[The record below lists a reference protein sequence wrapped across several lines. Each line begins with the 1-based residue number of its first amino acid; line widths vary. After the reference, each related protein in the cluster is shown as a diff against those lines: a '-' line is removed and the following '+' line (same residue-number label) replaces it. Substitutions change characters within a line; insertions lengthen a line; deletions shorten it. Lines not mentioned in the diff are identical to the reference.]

1 MTSSEELG
9 DTFLPP
15 PNLCWRLAIAVNNE
29 KLYFS
34 ISNTM
39 EITTIVVQIERDDN
53 TLSLSIPYRKLQS
66 FLYDMLLLESN
77 AYLFF
82 DHIGGCMAVDG
93 CFLLEV
99 FFSSPKQIIKC
110 LDAINVGCLPLL
122 FQEALAKFA
131 SPLSSFS
138 IETTLVIFS
147 NLNSKKLN
155 LVSQDNA
162 QIAFK
167 LLYSKTPSISL
178 FHVNDPH
185 AYGVIRKTYDQIL
198 AAFPDFFGEGGRGV
212 YNIYKPEDENK
223 LMPLNIESNSQQ
235 QSSTSGPD
243 IPNDSSI
250 EDSFKTEEST
260 DNNFTFSEELTQQ
273 EMLYLSNN
281 IPVESAEPLGVAL
294 GLSWAT
300 IRNIVHPLAPRSPES
315 TILDILYTAKKQR
328 PKTTKR
334 KHYAIALSQIKYVNV
349 AKKIDPTLD
358 VPELK
363 QEPKVLELKQE
374 PKVPELKQEPN
385 KLILVDGSLKFYDS
399 ELAREHL
406 HNKEPISFWIALHEQ
421 IASAIASSL
430 EHYSIEMVNSFV
442 SSFTTEVKFKSVH
455 HASLLVKDIA
465 DGSYTS
471 VVQEKLVTLGFKG
484 RLEIQFQMCKTDVTP
499 ENCVLLYSQALV
511 SSIYPQ
517 LNVKHP
523 SAKEGPQLVTSSPS
537 VGEFTTFTPKVSS
550 QNKQMKRIY
559 VDKGGM
565 SSTKGKVVFT
575 DKNEMYFHIRKCQ
588 PEAIELI
595 NSSDDL
601 TEPDD
606 NGYLPIHHA
615 AQYGNTEAM
624 IAIIHKGISV
634 DIFTTKQLTP
644 LHVAANFG
652 QLEVSKLLLSHNA
665 NTEACN
671 EAGFTPLH
679 IAAYSDHPD
688 VLEILLLHGAFVHAQ
703 GKNGMTPLHLSAAE
717 GNSKSIQTLIKHGA
731 NSLTKDAQEE
741 TPIHLAVRNGKY
753 LAVKTILEMC
763 SGILESPECLQKPL
777 LTTSI
782 LKKDVTMSKLFLTH
796 ASITSA
802 LHIACKEGIVEM
814 IELVIRYGADPTMSV
829 PTKGTPLHSAIASG
843 QVQSVRKLLEMNVSP
858 NTKESDG
865 ISALTF
871 AVRCKQYAI
880 VDVLIKAGANV
891 NEMIAVNPTTVV
903 PLLQLAL
910 SHRQRQI
917 IESILHSNCD
927 IDALNSEGK
936 TALHVAVTCSIN
948 EVIDLLCE
956 QGANVNAKT
965 SQGGTPLIIA
975 IVKKNKQAVF
985 KLLEYDADVNIH
997 DNDKVTP
1004 LMLAFR
1010 YGLPDVAEFLIALG
1024 ATFDVPNKYGD
1035 TAFDIACQYGG
1046 VNHLAL
1052 MLNSKPDILN
1062 QLNARDRTKID
1073 PPLRRA
1079 ILNPKVLSF
1088 LLENGE
1094 NADMWICNAGVMI
1107 PVLHDACFSGYIKSM
1122 EVLLHHKANP
1132 DIVCDI
1138 GTALHCA
1145 VLSKKAS
1152 VESLEVLLEAKADCN
1167 IPLNETNGTPL
1178 IAAVENGFYEKAKI
1192 LLKYG
1197 ANPDTEVTTNGF
1209 SSLHIASFYNHHKII
1224 ELLLTYVKNPNSVSS
1239 IHKYSPLYIAV
1250 AQENQMAMQVLLKAK
1265 CDLNVQDSRGNTI
1278 LLRMILAEKYEMVLK
1293 LIEFGADPNT
1303 ASYDG
1308 MTPLIAVVKSQHAT
1322 LVTRLIKKGAI
1333 VNQASKTYGTPLHM
1347 AVKVGSVPMVKLLLS
1362 HGADKR
1368 VKDDEGLAP
1377 GKYASTSEVIE
1388 LLSDNIQQ
1396 PAESEIMQKLTK
1408 TEEPLKIMEMQQAS
1422 ILAVSH
1428 QKMLDIYSNQLNRLY
1443 RN

>member
-1 MTSSEELG
+1 M
-9 DTFLPP
+9 
-15 PNLCWRLAIAVNNE
+15 
-29 KLYFS
+29 
-34 ISNTM
+34 
-39 EITTIVVQIERDDN
+39 
-53 TLSLSIPYRKLQS
+53 
-66 FLYDMLLLESN
+66 
-77 AYLFF
+77 
-82 DHIGGCMAVDG
+82 
-93 CFLLEV
+93 
-99 FFSSPKQIIKC
+99 
-110 LDAINVGCLPLL
+110 
-122 FQEALAKFA
+122 
-131 SPLSSFS
+131 
-138 IETTLVIFS
+138 
-147 NLNSKKLN
+147 
-155 LVSQDNA
+155 
-162 QIAFK
+162 
-167 LLYSKTPSISL
+167 
-178 FHVNDPH
+178 
-185 AYGVIRKTYDQIL
+185 
-198 AAFPDFFGEGGRGV
+198 
-212 YNIYKPEDENK
+212 
-223 LMPLNIESNSQQ
+223 
-235 QSSTSGPD
+235 
-243 IPNDSSI
+243 
-250 EDSFKTEEST
+250 
-260 DNNFTFSEELTQQ
+260 
-273 EMLYLSNN
+273 
-281 IPVESAEPLGVAL
+281 
-294 GLSWAT
+294 
-300 IRNIVHPLAPRSPES
+300 
-315 TILDILYTAKKQR
+315 
-328 PKTTKR
+328 
-334 KHYAIALSQIKYVNV
+334 
-349 AKKIDPTLD
+349 
-358 VPELK
+358 
-363 QEPKVLELKQE
+363 
-374 PKVPELKQEPN
+374 
-385 KLILVDGSLKFYDS
+385 
-399 ELAREHL
+399 
-406 HNKEPISFWIALHEQ
+406 
-421 IASAIASSL
+421 
-430 EHYSIEMVNSFV
+430 
-442 SSFTTEVKFKSVH
+442 
-455 HASLLVKDIA
+455 
-465 DGSYTS
+465 
-471 VVQEKLVTLGFKG
+471 
-484 RLEIQFQMCKTDVTP
+484 
-499 ENCVLLYSQALV
+499 
-511 SSIYPQ
+511 
-517 LNVKHP
+517 
-523 SAKEGPQLVTSSPS
+523 
-537 VGEFTTFTPKVSS
+537 
-550 QNKQMKRIY
+550 
-559 VDKGGM
+559 
-565 SSTKGKVVFT
+565 
-575 DKNEMYFHIRKCQ
+575 
-588 PEAIELI
+588 
-595 NSSDDL
+595 
-601 TEPDD
+601 
-606 NGYLPIHHA
+606 
-615 AQYGNTEAM
+615 
-624 IAIIHKGISV
+624 
-634 DIFTTKQLTP
+634 
-644 LHVAANFG
+644 
-652 QLEVSKLLLSHNA
+652 
-665 NTEACN
+665 
-671 EAGFTPLH
+671 
-679 IAAYSDHPD
+679 
-688 VLEILLLHGAFVHAQ
+688 
-703 GKNGMTPLHLSAAE
+703 
-717 GNSKSIQTLIKHGA
+717 
-731 NSLTKDAQEE
+731 KDAQEE

-796 ASITSA
+796 ASITDKAST

-871 AVRCKQYAI
+871 AIRCKQYAI

-891 NEMIAVNPTTVV
+891 NEMIAVNQTTVV

-917 IESILHSNCD
+917 IECILRGNCD

-936 TALHVAVTCSIN
+936 TALHVAVTCSMN

-985 KLLEYDADVNIH
+985 KLLEYDADINIH

-1024 ATFDVPNKYGD
+1024 ASFDVPNKYGD

-1122 EVLLHHKANP
+1122 QVLLHHKANP

-1167 IPLNETNGTPL
+1167 IPLNEKNGTPL

-1239 IHKYSPLYIAV
+1239 ICKYSPLYIAV
-1250 AQENQMAMQVLLKAK
+1250 ARENQMAMQVLLKAK

-1322 LVTRLIKKGAI
+1322 LVTHLIKKGAI

-1377 GKYASTSEVIE
+1377 GKYASTSEMIE
-1388 LLSDNIQQ
+1388 LLSDNIKQL
-1396 PAESEIMQKLTK
+1396 AESEIMQKLTK
-1408 TEEPLKIMEMQQAS
+1408 TEEPLKIKEMQQAS

-1443 RN
+1443 RLL